1 MAVAPC
7 PEVESAPSQNV
18 ILYRDRQLGQGSY
31 GVVYRAKYGRLPCA
45 AKLLHPIFFR
55 SDDPGCDRMVQ
66 RFERECEFLSG
77 LRHPNIVQYLGMYR
91 DVESGLP
98 VLLMELM
105 EQSLTRFLESSTLPL
120 LLCVQVD
127 LCEDVALALTY
138 LHAKG
143 IIHRD
148 LSSNN
153 VLLVGNKRAK
163 LTDFGMSKLMG
174 SQAHFTPLT
183 QCPGCPVFMPPEALL
198 LPPKYSKRLDSFSF
212 GVIGVQVITRRF
224 PNPTQAMS
232 VVEDARSPTGVI
244 QIPVSEIERRK
255 NDLQGISH
263 AHPLKT
269 LLLRCLN
276 DNSSKRPSAEELCDE
291 LAKLKET
298 TCYETSRQED
308 EGILQ
313 VR

>member
-1 MAVAPC
+1 MAEAPG
-7 PEVESAPSQNV
+7 PEVDSAQVV
-18 ILYRDRQLGQGSY
+18 ILYRNRQLGQGSY
-31 GVVYRAKYGRLPCA
+31 GVVCKAKFGHLPCA

-55 SDDPGCDRMVQ
+55 TDDPGCDRMVR

-77 LRHPNIVQYLGMYR
+77 LRHPNIVQYLGLYR
-91 DVESGLP
+91 DPESGLP

-105 EQSLTRFLESSTLPL
+105 EQSLTTFLESSALPL

-138 LHAKG
+138 LHGRG

-153 VLLVGNKRAK
+153 ILLVGNKRAK
-163 LTDFGMSKLMG
+163 LTDFGMSKLMD
-174 SQAHFTPLT
+174 SQLHFTPLT

-198 LPPKYSKRLDSFSF
+198 LPPKYSKKLDSFSF
-212 GVIGVQVITRRF
+212 GVVGVQVITRRF
-224 PNPTQAMS
+224 PSPAQAMS
-232 VVEDARSPTGVI
+232 IVEDARSPTGVI

-255 NDLQGISH
+255 NDLEAVPH
-263 AHPLKT
+263 AHPLKP

-276 DNSSKRPSAEELCDE
+276 DSSSKRPSAEQLCDE
-291 LAKLKET
+291 LAELKEG
-298 TCYETSRQED
+298 TCYEMSRQED
-308 EGILQ
+308 RDVLQ